1 MTEAHASTPSPT
13 SLSPLQK
20 AALVMLHL
28 GTAGWIG
35 YGAFVKASEFNPL
48 LLPPP
53 IMAAIRWFVGV
64 TSVDA
69 TMFLEWSLRAIIG
82 AEVFIALA
90 ILGTRWARQIAIATL
105 SFFCLILLIAM
116 VQAGLKDG
124 LKEALAGSCG
134 CFGKAGLPASVMFLV
149 DGILLVSAVALVPKG
164 AVRGRMHVAIP
175 AVLGAIAIFA
185 TPKPTVDAGGGNEPT
200 PPVVVADNPSAI
212 SGPWPAAPSKYEA
225 NYFPKWAEWIGKPFR
240 AQKLALAIERPMPDD
255 IERGDW
261 LVVFSRADCDHCQAL
276 YREHFAAKRAE
287 RVLKVSIP
295 DTTGAPL
302 GMPCEG
308 CELRQVFRVR
318 AGQPGTSPNY
328 LVQTPVVLRLK
339 DGVVTDVCPDVDKL
353 DVLARVLGDK
363 PAGAASTGTTAS
375 PAPVAPDPAVSTP
388 AAAPAKSWPGLPAKL
403 EPFYIAEFAGA
414 VGKPIA
420 ENPFARLITGAIPQD
435 FLKGRWI
442 MLFYREDCEHCHELL
457 GTYFTGKL
465 PVRTVAV
472 AIPDAD
478 PNNILDN
485 PCDECVKLSM
495 AKGPNYVI
503 GTPVIVAINDGVIE
517 CVVENAED
525 IAAVE
530 ACLKFP
536 AK

>member
-1 MTEAHASTPSPT
+1 MTDAPATTPSPT
-13 SLSPLQK
+13 SPSPLQK
-20 AALVMLHL
+20 VALLLLHF

-53 IMAAIRWFVGV
+53 IMAVIRWFVGA

-105 SFFCLILLIAM
+105 SFFCVILLIAM

-149 DGILLVSAVALVPKG
+149 DALLLASAVLFVPTK
-164 AVRGRMHVAIP
+164 AVRGRFHIAIP
-175 AVLGAIAIFA
+175 AALGVIAIFA
-185 TPKPTVDAGGGNEPT
+185 TPKPTVDAGSGGGET
-200 PPVVVADNPSAI
+200 APPVVVTVDPNAI
-212 SGPWPAAPSKYEA
+212 SGAWPAAPAKYEA
-225 NYFPKWAEWIGKPFR
+225 NYFPKWAEWVGKPFR
-240 AQKLALAIERPMPDD
+240 AQKLALAIERPMPED

-276 YREHFAAKRAE
+276 YREHFATKRKE

-295 DTTGAPL
+295 DTTGTPL

-308 CELRQVFRVR
+308 CELRQVYRVK

-328 LVQTPVVLRLK
+328 LIQTPIVLRLK
-339 DGVVTDVCPDVDKL
+339 DGIVTDVCPDVDKL
-353 DVLARVLGDK
+353 DVLARVLGESPTTDVTATGANAPVDTAK
-363 PAGAASTGTTAS
+363 PAT
-375 PAPVAPDPAVSTP
+375 PPP
-388 AAAPAKSWPGLPAKL
+388 AAAPAWPGVPAKL
-403 EPFYIAEFAGA
+403 EPFYIAEFANA

-420 ENPFARLITGAIPQD
+420 ENAFARLITGPIPAD

-442 MLFYREDCEHCHELL
+442 ILFYREDCEHCHELL

-465 PVRTVAV
+465 PVRTAAV

-485 PCDECVKLSM
+485 PCDECVKLTM
-495 AKGPNYVI
+495 VKGPNYVI
-503 GTPVIVAINDGVIE
+503 GTPVVVAINDGAIE

-525 IAAVE
+525 IAALD